1 MKCSFSILLVKNVL
15 HQIIHLLKRQ
25 SNLGVSQQNIQKTQ
39 SRKDLSVMNLFW
51 VESRVENYYAQIGIS
66 TNTNFL
72 GWWLVLILYYIIT
85 SKLIYKFLKLYQT
98 WMTLDSN
105 ILWIASP
112 QQIAIQCRKMLFW
125 VTGAL
130 QVRWKLSK
138 TSARLNLIN
147 SRQCVTKLDYLAL
160 HEE

>member
-25 SNLGVSQQNIQKTQ
+25 SNFGVSQQNIQKTQ

-85 SKLIYKFLKLYQT
+85 SKLIYKFLKL
-98 WMTLDSN
+98 
-105 ILWIASP
+105 
-112 QQIAIQCRKMLFW
+112 
-125 VTGAL
+125 
-130 QVRWKLSK
+130 
-138 TSARLNLIN
+138 
-147 SRQCVTKLDYLAL
+147 
-160 HEE
+160 